1 MKHFFTLLC
10 AVALMPLS
18 LWAQTDPCQNFAAN
32 FTFDPPGTNLSVAFI
47 NQSDGDYT
55 NIIWT
60 FGDGSTS
67 TDLQPSH
74 TYAAVG
80 MYQICLT
87 ISNDWCESST
97 CKTVLITPLVE
108 PTCEAFFAYQS
119 NGLTATLN
127 GNESGG
133 SSTITSWQWWLNGTM
148 IGDESTLTYTFP
160 EAGEYSVCLAINT
173 ADGCTDEVCHGVVV
187 EAVPQPCEAYFNI
200 ETDGLTIWL
209 NGNPSV
215 PDDLSGFVWNF
226 GDGTAND
233 DNFEVTHTYEQAG
246 TYTVCLLIWNNN
258 TDCEDDY
265 CQTVTL
271 SETTTPTCEAFFA
284 YQSNGLTAT
293 LNGNE
298 SGGSSTITSWQWWLN
313 GTMIGD
319 GSTLTYTFPEAGEY
333 SVCLAINTADGCTD
347 EYCHGV
353 VVSSGDD
360 PCPTLSVDFTYE
372 FNENPLSVHFIR
384 FTEGAGAGAQFLWAF
399 GDGSNSTTNNP
410 THVYTSAGTY
420 SVCLTVTTAS
430 GCTEQY
436 CQLVTVS
443 AAVGECNANFT
454 YTLNDG
460 IGIFSA
466 EASTSNGNI
475 IAYSW
480 WRGSSLVGISPTVTL
495 NFATSGT
502 YNICLTITTDNG
514 CTDEVCQTVV
524 VTVEPPPANG
534 MAINPNIIYQTLP
547 LSVALQSPQTI
558 SVALLDI
565 NGQVAYQQNI
575 AMETGINQSSLD
587 ISPLSAGMY
596 FVRLT
601 LADGTT
607 LNRKVIVA
615 D

>member
-1 MKHFFTLLC
+1 MKHFLTLLC
-10 AVALMPLS
+10 AAAMMPLN

-55 NIIWT
+55 NIVWT

-67 TDLQPSH
+67 TDLQPTH

-108 PTCEAFFAYQS
+108 PTCEAFFAYQT

-133 SSTITSWQWWLNGTM
+133 SGEIIGWQWWLNGTM
-148 IGDESTLTYTFP
+148 IGNESTLTYTFP

-173 ADGCTDEVCHGVVV
+173 ADGCTDEYCHEVVV
-187 EAVPQPCEAYFNI
+187 EAEPQPCEAFFNI

-215 PDDLSGFVWNF
+215 PNDLSGFTWNF

-265 CQTVTL
+265 CQTITL
-271 SETTTPTCEAFFA
+271 NETTTPTCEAFFA
-284 YQSNGLTAT
+284 YQTNGLTAT

-298 SGGSSTITSWQWWLN
+298 SGGSGEIIGWQWWLNGTMIGDGSILTYTFPEAGEYSVCLAINTADGCTDEYCHGVAVEAEPQPCEAFFSIETNGLTIWLNGNPSVPNDLSGFTWNFGDGTANDNNFELTHTYEQAGTYTVCLLIWNNNTDCEDDYCQTITLNETTTPTCEAFFAYQTNGLTATLNGNESGGSGEIIGWQWWLN

-347 EYCHGV
+347 EYCHGG
-353 VVSSGDD
+353 SG
-360 PCPTLSVDFTYE
+360 
-372 FNENPLSVHFIR
+372 
-384 FTEGAGAGAQFLWAF
+384 
-399 GDGSNSTTNNP
+399 
-410 THVYTSAGTY
+410 
-420 SVCLTVTTAS
+420 
-430 GCTEQY
+430 
-436 CQLVTVS
+436 
-443 AAVGECNANFT
+443 
-454 YTLNDG
+454 
-460 IGIFSA
+460 
-466 EASTSNGNI
+466 
-475 IAYSW
+475 
-480 WRGSSLVGISPTVTL
+480 RG
-495 NFATSGT
+495 
-502 YNICLTITTDNG
+502 
-514 CTDEVCQTVV
+514 
-524 VTVEPPPANG
+524 
-534 MAINPNIIYQTLP
+534 
-547 LSVALQSPQTI
+547 
-558 SVALLDI
+558 
-565 NGQVAYQQNI
+565 
-575 AMETGINQSSLD
+575 
-587 ISPLSAGMY
+587 
-596 FVRLT
+596 
-601 LADGTT
+601 
-607 LNRKVIVA
+607 
-615 D
+615 